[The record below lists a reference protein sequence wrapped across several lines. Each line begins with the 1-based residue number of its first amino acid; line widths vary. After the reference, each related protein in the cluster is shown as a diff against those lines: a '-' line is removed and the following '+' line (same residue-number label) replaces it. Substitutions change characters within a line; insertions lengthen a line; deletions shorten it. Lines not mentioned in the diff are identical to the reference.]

1 MLDVS
6 TCRLFL
12 LLDGIRVASPS
23 RLHLPEIHSRAI
35 SSVWHVSDFQT
46 FAEYCIYFLQ
56 FTFPLFS
63 NRLSGVAAFVLGLAL
78 FLISVAAA
86 WSLARPLLVLS
97 LVGTGVA
104 IWTTFG
110 TPEMHESWVLPA
122 WIGVMVLIHGGIAG
136 WNFYIKND
144 PERTPLLA

>member
-1 MLDVS
+1 M
-6 TCRLFL
+6 
-12 LLDGIRVASPS
+12 
-23 RLHLPEIHSRAI
+23 
-35 SSVWHVSDFQT
+35 
-46 FAEYCIYFLQ
+46 
-56 FTFPLFS
+56 
-63 NRLSGVAAFVLGLAL
+63 AAFVLGLAL
-78 FLISVAAA
+78 FLIFVAAA
-86 WSLARPLLVLS
+86 WSLARLLLVLS
-97 LVGTGVA
+97 LVGPGVA